1 MSRNFIVLCSGLAAL
16 ALIVVLATTP
26 MVQKTLPSRATTDQV
41 VPATSAPGTVA
52 DGRVPPSTVP
62 HAVAAKRAS
71 RLASPMELQEM
82 EVDGVEA
89 GVVGGVV
96 GGVPGGVVGGVVG
109 GLPDAPPEAF
119 RMRGV
124 RDEAFARRGFNTE
137 AYDRVR
143 DNPFIAVATSPLS
156 TFSIDV
162 DTASYANVRRFLMG
176 GQLPPPDAV
185 RIEELIN
192 YFRYEYP
199 QPTGSAP
206 FSVTTEAAACPWAK
220 DHKLVLVG
228 LQGRTLEEASLPPRK
243 LTFLIDVSGSMD
255 EPRKLPLLKAAM
267 GLLVD
272 RLRPQDRVAIVVY
285 AGASGLVLPPTP
297 GDQKAL
303 IREALASLQ
312 PGGTTAG
319 GAGIKLAYS
328 TAEASFV
335 QGGINRVILATD
347 GDFNVG
353 ITNQGDL
360 VRLIE
365 DKRKTGV
372 FLSVLGFGEGNL
384 KDSTM
389 EKLADSGNGN
399 YSYIDTLA
407 EGRKVLVTEA
417 GGTLVTIAKDV
428 KIQVEFNPRRVS
440 AYRLI
445 GYENRLRLLRDQDFN
460 DDTKDAGEIGAGH
473 SVTALYEI
481 VPVGVEAAVPSVDP
495 LRYQASRPVSASAS
509 TSEWMTVKLRHKAPD
524 SDQSQLL
531 SVAVSGL
538 FDSPSSNLR
547 FASAVASFGMLLRS
561 SEHKGSSGYAEV
573 LSLAEGARGQD
584 REGYRAEFVGL
595 VRAAEG
601 LAGQKRVSVA
611 R

>member
-1 MSRNFIVLCSGLAAL
+1 
-16 ALIVVLATTP
+16 
-26 MVQKTLPSRATTDQV
+26 
-41 VPATSAPGTVA
+41 
-52 DGRVPPSTVP
+52 
-62 HAVAAKRAS
+62 
-71 RLASPMELQEM
+71 
-82 EVDGVEA
+82 
-89 GVVGGVV
+89 
-96 GGVPGGVVGGVVG
+96 
-109 GLPDAPPEAF
+109 
-119 RMRGV
+119 MRGR
-124 RDEAFARRGFNTE
+124 RDEAKARGGFNTE

-143 DNPFIAVATSPLS
+143 DNPFVAVAESPLS

-206 FSVTTEAAACPWAK
+206 FSVTTEAAACPWAR

-228 LQGRTLEEASLPPRK
+228 LQGRTLEEASLPPRN
-243 LTFLIDVSGSMD
+243 LTFLLDVSGSMD

-297 GDQKAL
+297 GDQKAR
-303 IREALASLQ
+303 IREALESLHAC
-312 PGGTTAG
+312 GSTAG
-319 GAGIKLAYS
+319 GAGIQLAYS
-328 TAEASFV
+328 TASSSFV

-389 EKLADSGNGN
+389 EKLADAGNGN

-445 GYENRLRLLRDQDFN
+445 GYENRLLRDQDFN

-481 VPVGVEAAVPSVDP
+481 VPVGGEAAVPSVDP
-495 LRYQASRPVSASAS
+495 LRYQDSRPVSALAS
-509 TSEWMTVKLRHKAPD
+509 SDEWMTVKLRHKAPD
-524 SDQSQLL
+524 SDQTQLL
-531 SVAVSGL
+531 SVAVAGVSG
-538 FDSPSSNLR
+538 SPSLNLR
-547 FASAVASFGMLLRS
+547 FASAMAAFGMLLRE
-561 SEHKGSSGYAEV
+561 SEHKGSSGFAEV

-601 LAGQKRVSVA
+601 LSGQKRVSVA